1 MKAQYSDH
9 PTRPVRLS
17 QATRTFASESLGH
30 KYGLDTRKTPCVTLD
45 HIADFEKKSDLGKY
59 DAAIREIV
67 YKAPVRICP
76 GEKLS
81 GAATLGNAI
90 DHVIPAS
97 FQEQPVFASIS
108 HLTIDFAEVLHFGM
122 NYVREKA
129 EKSLSRFS
137 SNNEFLQSCLSCI
150 DSMEIWHKRYL
161 KELELHPELEQN
173 LKNLRQVPFRPAR
186 NFHEAVQ
193 CIWFVFAFVRL
204 CGNWPGIGRID
215 VLLGDYLKKDL
226 ENGVLTLD
234 EAREILAHFFIKGCE
249 WVCGG
254 NYGSGD
260 AQHYQN
266 LVLAGIGPDGND
278 VANEV
283 TYLVLDILEEL
294 AISDFPTT
302 VRISRQTDARLLKRV
317 AEVIRLGGG
326 TVAVYNEDLILEAL
340 QDYGYPEEEI
350 PDFAN
355 DGCWEVQIP
364 GKTFFS
370 YSPFDSLRLL
380 QHVTLNDYEPDMEF
394 DTFESLYQ
402 TYISDL
408 KDQLEQIFQSRASVF
423 QDTETTPAPQK
434 SIQGKYQNSDSW
446 YWKPNTPCTVVSLFE
461 HPCIE
466 RGLSYL
472 EGGTQ
477 YYVTSPHIGGV
488 VDTVNS
494 LYTIRKLVFEEKRI
508 SFREF
513 MEVLKHNWEG
523 AEPLRQYVRSQYHYF
538 GNDNDEV
545 DLLAARLLDDFSD
558 LCGELEGRCPIR
570 FPAGISTFGRQI
582 EWSPFRMASPHGRME
597 KEILSGNF
605 SPTPGT
611 DLDGATAIIK
621 SYCKTNLKK
630 QVNGAALDINLLPS
644 SVTGETGVSMI
655 VSLIRSFVDLGGYF
669 MQMDVLDRQTLY
681 DAQEHPENY
690 QNLSVRV
697 SGWNARFVTLDREW
711 QEMVIERTPS

>member
-1 MKAQYSDH
+1 MPALSTQNSLY
-9 PTRPVRLS
+9 PARPKRLS
-17 QATRTFASESLGH
+17 EATRAFAADSLGH

-45 HIADFEKKSDLGKY
+45 HIPDFEQKTDLQKY

-67 YKAPVRICP
+67 CKAPLRICP
-76 GEKLS
+76 EEKIS

-97 FQEQPVFASIS
+97 FQNKPVFSSIS
-108 HLTIDFAEVLHFGM
+108 HLTIDFAEVLHYGM
-122 NYVREKA
+122 DYVRDKA
-129 EKSLSRFS
+129 VSVHSGLTSGSPMQQHKL
-137 SNNEFLQSCLSCI
+137 EFLESCLSCI
-150 DSMEIWHKRYL
+150 DSMKIWHERYL
-161 KELELHPELEQN
+161 AELEKHPELADN
-173 LKNLRQVPFRPAR
+173 LANLQQVPFRPAR
-186 NFHEAVQ
+186 SFHEAVQ

-204 CGNWPGIGRID
+204 CGNWPGIGRLD

-226 ENGVLTLD
+226 TSGALTLD

-266 LVLAGIGPDGND
+266 LVLAGIDETGQD
-278 VANEV
+278 VTNEV

-302 VRISRQTDARLLKRV
+302 IRISQKTDTRLLERA

-340 QDYGYPEEEI
+340 KEYGYPAEEI
-350 PDFAN
+350 PHFAN

-380 QHVTLNDYEPDMEF
+380 QHVTLHDYDPVRDFE
-394 DTFESLYQ
+394 TFEDLYQ
-402 TYISDL
+402 AYLADL
-408 KDQLEQIFQSRASVF
+408 KDQLEQIFQIRASVL
-423 QDTETTPAPQK
+423 QEKNDETA
-434 SIQGKYQNSDSW
+434 SW
-446 YWKPNTPCTVVSLFE
+446 NWKPDIPCTVVSLFE

-466 RGLSYL
+466 RGLSYR

-494 LYTIRKLVFEEKRI
+494 LYTIKKLVFEEKQLP
-508 SFREF
+508 FREF
-513 MEVLKHNWEG
+513 CDILRNNWEG
-523 AEPLRQYVRSQYHYF
+523 AEPLRQYVRSHYRYY

-545 DLLAARLLDDFSD
+545 DLLAARLLSDFSD
-558 LCGELEGRCPIR
+558 LCGQLEGRCPIR

-621 SYCKTNLKK
+621 SYCKTDLKK

-644 SVTGETGVSMI
+644 AVSGETGVSMI
-655 VSLIRSFVDLGGYF
+655 VSLIRSFIDLGGFF

-711 QEMVIERTPS
+711 QNMVIERTPN